1 MKFRLLNRATLVA
14 GGRKHVIPPQ
24 SSELTRGYWFGCAG
38 ILGFS
43 LTLPATRLAVA
54 ELDPVFVGLGR
65 AVAASLLAALALWWR
80 GGRLPKGS
88 QWLRLAATAG
98 GVVIGFPLLSALAL
112 QHVSAV
118 HGAVVV
124 GLTPLFTAGFGV
136 LLSGERPAWRFW
148 LATALGS
155 SAILIFVYR
164 SGVAGLQQADLY
176 LLAAI
181 ACVAYGYAEGARL
194 AKQLGAWQTIS
205 WALLISAPLLLP
217 CVVQTAPPRFEL
229 VGWPSLLGFAY
240 VSVVSMYLAFFAWYR
255 GLALGGTAQIGQLQL
270 LQPFLSMA
278 AGSGLIGE
286 SVEIEQLA
294 TASVVVAC
302 VLAGRKSS
310 CQR

>member
-1 MKFRLLNRATLVA
+1 MKLRLLRRAAFAA
-14 GGRKHVIPPQ
+14 GDQSLTTPPQ

-65 AVAASLLAALALWWR
+65 AVVASLLAALALWWR
-80 GGRLPKGS
+80 GSHLPNGS

-112 QHVSAV
+112 RQVSVV

-124 GLTPLFTAGFGV
+124 GLTPLLTAGFGV
-136 LLSGERPAWRFW
+136 LLSGDRPVWQFW

-155 SAILIFVYR
+155 TAILVFVYL
-164 SGVAGLQQADLY
+164 SGAAELQQADLY

-181 ACVAYGYAEGARL
+181 ACAAYGYAEGARL

-205 WALLISAPLLLP
+205 WALLITAPLLLP
-217 CVVQTAPPRFEL
+217 WVVKAAPPRFEQ
-229 VGWPSLLGFAY
+229 VTWPSLLGFAY

-255 GLALGGTAQIGQLQL
+255 GLALGGTARIGQLQL

-278 AGSGLIGE
+278 AGSALIGE

-294 TASVVVAC
+294 TASVVFAC
-302 VLAGRKSS
+302 VLAGRKSPN
-310 CQR
+310 QR

>member
-1 MKFRLLNRATLVA
+1 MKSRMFNRAALAA
-14 GGRKHVIPPQ
+14 GDQ
-24 SSELTRGYWFGCAG
+24 SPTTFLQTSELKRGYWFGCAG

-43 LTLPATRLAVA
+43 LTLPATRMAVA

-80 GGRLPKGS
+80 GGRLPRGS

-112 QHVSAV
+112 KQVSAV
-118 HGAVVV
+118 HAAVVV
-124 GLTPLFTAGFGV
+124 GLTPLLTAGFGV
-136 LLSGERPAWRFW
+136 LLSGERPAWPFW

-155 SAILIFVYR
+155 AAILVFVYL
-164 SGVAGLQQADLY
+164 SGEARLQQADLY

-194 AKQLGAWQTIS
+194 AKQLGAGQTIS
-205 WALLISAPLLLP
+205 WALLITAPLLLP
-217 CVVQTAPPRFEL
+217 WVVTTAPPHFEL
-229 VGWPSLLGFAY
+229 VSWSSLLGFAY
-240 VSVVSMYLAFFAWYR
+240 VSVISMYLAFFAWYR
-255 GLALGGTAQIGQLQL
+255 GLALGGTARIGQLQL

-278 AGSGLIGE
+278 AGAALIGE

-294 TASVVVAC
+294 TAALVVAC
-302 VLAGRKSS
+302 VLAARKPSYH
-310 CQR
+310 R

>member
-14 GGRKHVIPPQ
+14 GGRKHMIPPQ

-124 GLTPLFTAGFGV
+124 GLTPLLTAGFGV

-217 CVVQTAPPRFEL
+217 WVVQTAPPRFEL

-255 GLALGGTAQIGQLQL
+255 GLALGGTARIGQLQL

-278 AGSGLIGE
+278 AGAALIGE
-286 SVEIEQLA
+286 SVETAQLA
-294 TASVVVAC
+294 TALAVLAC
-302 VLAGRKSS
+302 VVISRKS
-310 CQR
+310 

>member
-1 MKFRLLNRATLVA
+1 MKFHLLNCAAFIAGERNRAVRL
-14 GGRKHVIPPQ
+14 Q
-24 SSELTRGYWFGCAG
+24 SSELKRGYWFGCAG

-65 AVAASLLAALALWWR
+65 AVAASLLAALALWWG

-98 GVVIGFPLLSALAL
+98 GVAIGFPLLSALAL

-124 GLTPLFTAGFGV
+124 GLTPLLTAGFGV
-136 LLSGERPAWRFW
+136 LLSGERPTRRFW

-155 SAILIFVYR
+155 TAILAFVYL
-164 SGVAGLQQADLY
+164 SGSAGLHQADLY

-181 ACVAYGYAEGARL
+181 ACAAYGYAEGARL

-205 WALLISAPLLLP
+205 WALLLTAPVLLP
-217 CVVQTAPPRFEL
+217 WVIETAPPRLDL
-229 VGWPSLLGFAY
+229 VRWPSLLGFVY

-255 GLALGGTAQIGQLQL
+255 GLALGGTARIGQLQL

-278 AGSGLIGE
+278 AGSALIGE
-286 SVEIEQLA
+286 TVEIAQLA
-294 TASVVVAC
+294 TASVILAC
-302 VLAGRKSS
+302 VLAGRKS
-310 CQR
+310 